1 MNPAA
6 FQGMGMGMA
15 GPGAQA
21 TAPTAG
27 QPNNSTGVQNNIFRV
42 LSQQQVPQGWQT
54 TVPIQNRMMVVW
66 QLVSS
71 LRLLNPPTNDQQAI
85 QIAISFETKAFQ
97 NCPDKH
103 TYDRTYRSK
112 LQEITETRK
121 RQAAEAQ
128 HQMPNNQHQPVNMT
142 QHQLQMQQM
151 AQRQGQSPFQHGP
164 QNGQAAP
171 LMHTPSMPISHQ
183 PMGRPQP
190 QQFSLGH
197 PQPAMP
203 QAQLNTVQQMAQQMA
218 QLSPEERQI
227 ITRMAQQLLQNTS
240 QQNLENF
247 QNNARNMSQ
256 EMKDLLARQGMDP
269 LTYVFRSQALKRY
282 LNAQRGGQAM
292 GVPPG
297 MSLMNGQPRPMSQNA
312 MQNPGQLV
320 AGAQGPQNFEP
331 PFEQIIGQQQ
341 DGLRSQEAGQPVVP
355 ASNGQPNMGP
365 RGMTRPPTQ
374 QQPNVPTAGNHPMPN
389 QNLNQA
395 QPQQF
400 WNAQQ
405 PSEMAQGN
413 NISGSTQP
421 TNFGNVTP
429 VPNSTLTGQN
439 FSLNDQMSRA
449 PSQNPPMPTLNK
461 PTAPPGPTQ
470 PPQNMWSQNRTNQM
484 NNAHAQNLSLAS
496 QAPQQRGLPQEGLPQ
511 QPQQPQARPQPSLMN
526 IPPQFR
532 QQLMNMPEETRRNFL
547 NQMQR
552 RRQQQMELQQRGTQ
566 PQTFPPMP
574 GPAITP
580 QQSVTQVMSGA
591 QPAFSQQV
599 PLANPPGAPQQRQS
613 QPGAQNQ
620 RPGQGPLNS
629 LTEEQ
634 QKLMDKQKFPSGIL
648 NATSP
653 LSQMPKDVE
662 TWGQLKAWVQQNA
675 STLPQG
681 SLNKLKSLQG
691 IHYQSLSQPGLRHSA
706 PEAPMVSHA
715 SSVAP
720 QIANSSGIPSI
731 AVPTAEELQ
740 IIRPQLPQHFKAAT
754 DEQLRAMIMRQRQI
768 EIERARGLQGQ
779 PSANGAQKKMSAPNG
794 QPIPGPSRTN
804 FAVAKPSAQKDQAV
818 KQSPSTRSTA
828 PTPKQPAP
836 SKGVKRPSPDEVVE
850 IPNSNRVQAQGPMP
864 QPAPSGSSQAQD
876 EQKARF
882 DAQRQFPLQKPS
894 VQPQMENQAKAVQP
908 TEEMRRRDM
917 RLKQLMAEVSS
928 SLPPRKP
935 VQMTA
940 QQKELMASKLQEM
953 KQMVQRME
961 MSLSLYFRTV
971 NDESS
976 VISLIKTRNI
986 LKSQYQDGQ
995 GNPSDNF
1002 TITHEELDRHS
1013 NQLKQYFHFIMTRM
1027 SKSSAGGQQNQQV
1040 TQPQNQ
1046 SASLVKAPPLSAANL
1061 QEQQNRLQA
1070 ARNATVNQQRNHAKQ
1085 HGNQPPPAPTTAQ
1098 PPFSLDPQ
1106 SPRGQG
1112 VPIYGSQ
1119 TLTRLNLPPNPKRQ
1133 RTTSVPP
1140 PVPATPPTKASPLAT
1155 KPSSPEVQRT
1165 PAPASTLTP
1174 SVTFRCPVT
1183 TCQASIKGF
1192 TTQAELD
1199 QHRTA
1204 THEPQE
1210 PVVED
1215 PVGFALESMRQALGL
1230 DENGKSKPPKE
1241 KEQLEAPKMKISA
1254 SAQSNAGVKT
1264 EVSTPLGRT
1273 LTQTGPS
1280 PSANLL
1286 KTPQTTSIKTPASE
1300 AKPSSSKDTKSK
1312 PSKEALETP
1321 KDSAPSPFDPWSN
1334 SSVSPEAIA
1343 SAWSSLTEMHNLS
1356 SFTKIQGVTP
1366 SSTLSSLEN
1375 KSEKNSPHASDIS
1388 ENDAV
1393 KINIDVRGAGAA
1405 TVDEDKSDSW
1415 IPAEWFEDTLYGG
1428 IDNLNFDGDTMMQGM
1443 DWDIFGDESDIRMDQ
1458 VGGTG
1463 KGKGKGDGASEE
1475 WLKVYAPERVSKS

>member
-1 MNPAA
+1 M
-6 FQGMGMGMA
+6 
-15 GPGAQA
+15 
-21 TAPTAG
+21 
-27 QPNNSTGVQNNIFRV
+27 
-42 LSQQQVPQGWQT
+42 PQH
-54 TVPIQNRMMVVW
+54 
-66 QLVSS
+66 S
-71 LRLLNPPTNDQQAI
+71 
-85 QIAISFETKAFQ
+85 
-97 NCPDKH
+97 
-103 TYDRTYRSK
+103 YDRTYRNK

-128 HQMPNNQHQPVNMT
+128 HQMQNNQQQPVNMT
-142 QHQLQMQQM
+142 PHQLQMQQM
-151 AQRQGQSPFQHGP
+151 AQRQGQSPFQQGP
-164 QNGQAAP
+164 QNGQAASM
-171 LMHTPSMPISHQ
+171 MHTPGMSMSHQ

-190 QQFSLGH
+190 QQFPLGH
-197 PQPAMP
+197 PQATMP

-227 ITRMAQQLLQNTS
+227 IARMAQQLLQNTS

-247 QNNARNMSQ
+247 QNSARSMSQ
-256 EMKDLLARQGMDP
+256 EMKDSLTRQGMDP
-269 LTYVFRSQALKRY
+269 LTFVFRSQALKRY
-282 LNAQRGGQAM
+282 LHAQRGGQAI
-292 GVPPG
+292 GVPQG
-297 MSLMNGQPRPMSQNA
+297 IGLINGQPRSMSQNA

-320 AGAQGPQNFEP
+320 AGAQGQQNFEP
-331 PFEQIIGQQQ
+331 PFEQIIGQQR

-355 ASNGQPNMGP
+355 ASSAQQNMGP
-365 RGMTRPPTQ
+365 RGMARPPTQ
-374 QQPNVPTAGNHPMPN
+374 QQPNVPTSGNHPMPN
-389 QNLNQA
+389 QNPNQA

-413 NISGSTQP
+413 NMSGNTQP
-421 TNFGNVTP
+421 TNFGNATP
-429 VPNSTLTGQN
+429 VPNSVLTGQN
-439 FSLNDQMSRA
+439 FSLNDQMSRT

-470 PPQNMWSQNRTNQM
+470 PPQNMWSQNRPNQM
-484 NNAHAQNLSLAS
+484 NNAHAQNLSMAS
-496 QAPQQRGLPQEGLPQ
+496 QAPQQGLPQEGIPQ
-511 QPQQPQARPQPSLMN
+511 QPQQPQARSQPYLMN

-547 NQMQR
+547 SQMQQR
-552 RRQQQMELQQRGTQ
+552 RRQIDPQQRGTQ

-574 GPAITP
+574 GPAISS
-580 QQSVTQVMSGA
+580 QQSATQAMGGA
-591 QPAFSQQV
+591 QPTFSQQGS
-599 PLANPPGAPQQRQS
+599 LANPPGAPQQRQP

-620 RPGQGPLNS
+620 RPGQGPPS
-629 LTEEQ
+629 GLTEEQ

-691 IHYQSLSQPGLRHSA
+691 IHYQSVFQPTSRHSA
-706 PEAPMVSHA
+706 PEAQMVPHA
-715 SSVAP
+715 NSVAP
-720 QIANSSGIPSI
+720 QAVNPSGMPSI
-731 AVPTAEELQ
+731 PVPTAQELQ
-740 IIRPQLPQHFKAAT
+740 MFRPRLPPHFKTAT
-754 DEQLRAMIMRQRQI
+754 DEQLRAMIMRQRQLDM
-768 EIERARGLQGQ
+768 ERARGLPGQ
-779 PSANGAQKKMSAPNG
+779 FTAPGKMPVPNG
-794 QPIPGPSRTN
+794 QPMPGPPRPN
-804 FAVAKPSAQKDQAV
+804 PAAAKSSIQKDQTI
-818 KQSPSTRSTA
+818 KQSPSTRGTA
-828 PTPKQPAP
+828 QTPKQPQLT
-836 SKGVKRPSPDEVVE
+836 KGVKRPSPDEVVE
-850 IPNSNRVQAQGPMP
+850 ISSSNRAQTQVPTS
-864 QPAPSGSSQAQD
+864 QPAPGGSSHTQD

-882 DAQRQFPLQKPS
+882 DAQRSFSLQKPAG
-894 VQPQMENQAKAVQP
+894 QPPMENQAKTVEP
-908 TEEMRRRDM
+908 TEETRRRDI

-935 VQMTA
+935 IQMTA
-940 QQKELMASKLQEM
+940 QQKELMARKLQDM

-961 MSLSLYFRTV
+961 MSLPIYFRNV
-971 NDESS
+971 NDENS
-976 VISLIKTRNI
+976 VIALIKTVRSLPCYQEAANITQRNT

-995 GNPSDNF
+995 GNPAENF
-1002 TITHEELDRHS
+1002 TITHEELDRLSH
-1013 NQLKQYFHFIMTRM
+1013 QLKQYFHFIMTRM
-1027 SKSSAGGQQNQQV
+1027 SSKSSAGGQQNQQA

-1046 SASLVKAPPLSAANL
+1046 SAAQGKAPPLSAANL
-1061 QEQQNRLQA
+1061 QEQQNLLQA
-1070 ARNATVNQQRNHAKQ
+1070 ARHAIVNQQRDHTKQ
-1085 HGNQPPPAPTTAQ
+1085 HGNHPPPAPTTPQ
-1098 PPFSLDPQ
+1098 PPLSLDPQ

-1119 TLTRLNLPPNPKRQ
+1119 TLTRERLSLPPNPKRQ
-1133 RTTSVPP
+1133 KSIPP
-1140 PVPATPPTKASPLAT
+1140 PAPGTPPTRSSPLAT

-1165 PAPASTLTP
+1165 PAPGSTLAL
-1174 SVTFRCPVT
+1174 VTFNCPVT
-1183 TCQASIKGF
+1183 TCQASVKGF

-1210 PVVED
+1210 PMVED
-1215 PVGFALESMRQALGL
+1215 PVEFALASMRQALGL

-1264 EVSTPLGRT
+1264 EASTPLGRT

-1286 KTPQTTSIKTPASE
+1286 KTPQTTNIKTPASE
-1300 AKPSSSKDTKSK
+1300 AKPSSSKDTKPK
-1312 PSKEALETP
+1312 PPKEAAQTP
-1321 KDSAPSPFDPWSN
+1321 KDSAPSPFDPWSS
-1334 SSVSPEAIA
+1334 SSVSPEAIS

-1356 SFTKIQGVTP
+1356 SFTRIQGVTP

-1393 KINIDVRGAGAA
+1393 KISIDVGGAGAA
-1405 TVDEDKSDSW
+1405 TADKDKSDSW

-1428 IDNLNFDGDTMMQGM
+1428 IDSLNFDGDTMMQGM
-1443 DWDIFGDESDIRMDQ
+1443 DWDIFGDEPDTTMEN
-1458 VGGTG
+1458 VNGTG
-1463 KGKGKGDGASEE
+1463 KGKGKTNGSSEE
-1475 WLKVYAPERVSKS
+1475 WLKVYAPERVGKS